1 MNFKKLFVP
10 TFCEVS
16 GSIRTE
22 KLREPLEN
30 ILVFD
35 EPENRQSDD
44 YTGDENGGDVDVVD
58 NVLTLDHADHHLD
71 MRPETLEQD
80 LLLQVILIKIIAS
93 QEKKSYCTWFIL
105 LRVKVILEM

>member
-1 MNFKKLFVP
+1 MLTTLTPLSSFG
-10 TFCEVS
+10 EVS

-35 EPENRQSDD
+35 EPENRQCDD
-44 YTGDENGGDVDVVD
+44 KAGDEDGGDVDVGD

-80 LLLQVILIKIIAS
+80 LLLQVILVHFAS
-93 QEKKSYCTWFIL
+93 CKGHLGNVTETIMNYC
-105 LRVKVILEM
+105 